1 MKHTCIILALT
12 AILLPAY
19 SRAADVTDS
28 VAVHFRQ
35 GKSLLDTALFDNGKN
50 LSEFLANAERIN
62 TNPDFKIKKINIIG
76 AASPEGPV
84 MLNRTLS
91 ERRARAI
98 YDYIAARMALPD
110 SLVSFRFIGRDWHG
124 LRSMVEADSN
134 VPERRDVLS
143 LLNEIVTTATPTTAG
158 DAGAISDLQNLAHGA
173 PYRYLYSDLYP
184 ALRESAVMMQY
195 SYTPDITPDSLN
207 VLVIPPVA
215 GIVYLKLPEEAGTCK
230 PFYMALKT
238 NLLYDA
244 LALPNIGVEFYLGKN
259 ISIIGNWLYGWW
271 DKDNRHRYWRAYGG
285 DVALR
290 WWFGKRAEAKPLT
303 GHHLGIYGGIVTYDF
318 EFGGK
323 GWMGG
328 LPGRS
333 LWDRSNRFAGIEYGY
348 SLPVARRL
356 NIDFTVGLGYFGGK
370 YIKYVPRGNKYE
382 WLSTHNLTWIGPTKA
397 EISLVWLIGC
407 DNYNRR
413 KGGTR

>member
-1 MKHTCIILALT
+1 MRHTCIILALA

-19 SRAADVTDS
+19 SRGADVTDS
-28 VAVHFRQ
+28 ITVHFRQ

-50 LSEFLANAERIN
+50 LSEFLANAERIK
-62 TNPDFKIKKINIIG
+62 TNPDFTLRKINILG

-91 ERRARAI
+91 EQRARAI
-98 YDYIAARMALPD
+98 YDYLAARMTLPD
-110 SLVSFRFIGRDWHG
+110 SLVSFRFIGRDWDG
-124 LRSMVEADSN
+124 LRSMVETDSN
-134 VPERRDVLS
+134 VPDRRDVLS
-143 LLNEIVTTATPTTAG
+143 LLNDIVSTATPTAAG
-158 DAGAISDLQNLAHGA
+158 DTEAISELQNLGGGT
-173 PYRYLYSDLYP
+173 PYRYLYTDLYP
-184 ALRESAVMMQY
+184 ALRESVVMMQY
-195 SYTPDITPDSLN
+195 SYTPHITPDSLS
-207 VLVIPPVA
+207 VLVIPPRA
-215 GIVYLKLPEEAGTCK
+215 GIVYLMLPEEVKTCK

-244 LALPNIGVEFYLGKN
+244 LALPNIGAEFYLGKN
-259 ISIIGNWLYGWW
+259 ISIVGNWLYGWW

-285 DVALR
+285 DIALR

-382 WLSTHNLTWIGPTKA
+382 WRSTHNLTWIGPTKA
-397 EISLVWLIGC
+397 EVSLVWLIGC
-407 DNYNRR
+407 DNCNMR